1 MLAGVWWLKVEMVG
15 WVWGYKR
22 TLVRVLIVCI
32 AGERADLKVL
42 RVGKPAE
49 AMRTASSTPP
59 ARSCSSAYSGTSLPG
74 LDSGLGFI
82 HLQQQLCNER
92 LHVSI

>member
-1 MLAGVWWLKVEMVG
+1 MQTSVAGSEFFG
-15 WVWGYKR
+15 HRQGP
-22 TLVRVLIVCI
+22 
-32 AGERADLKVL
+32 DLNSL

-59 ARSCSSAYSGTSLPG
+59 ARSCSRAYEGDRLPG

-82 HLQQQLCNER
+82 HLCSQVWHESAHRAYALI
-92 LHVSI
+92 S